1 MTIFDQYFESWD
13 AALLDEAALEDLVD
27 LFADDVQ
34 VKTPQGDA
42 NGKEVIAFGIKTQLK
57 KYVSMKHVW
66 NAKKTD
72 EGFKATW
79 AVIHEL
85 KSGEM
90 HAAVGVDFL
99 RLNSAGKIQY
109 LEINPGQD
117 INTKIE

>member
-1 MTIFDQYFESWD
+1 
-13 AALLDEAALEDLVD
+13 
-27 LFADDVQ
+27 
-34 VKTPQGDA
+34 
-42 NGKEVIAFGIKTQLK
+42 
-57 KYVSMKHVW
+57 MKHVW

-99 RLNSAGKIQY
+99 HLNSAGKIQY